1 MGGEKFALAG
11 SPALC
16 RSLVSL
22 NYVTIV
28 ILVVIG
34 RKQEVELYGT
44 VLINQEEILAILKK
58 AYYSRFDLIISL
70 GLSR

>member
-11 SPALC
+11 SSALC
-16 RSLVSL
+16 RSFSSL
-22 NYVTIV
+22 YYVTIV
-28 ILVVIG
+28 VLILIG

-58 AYYSRFDLIISL
+58 AYYSRFDLIIGL